1 MRRGGA
7 RRAPFLPAA
16 AAASLLRYISGT
28 TPLRADSIFYEK
40 GEDGTIRLTNAPDNR
55 GYHTYLTTGHSPGTG
70 EAPPGPYSDPIRRAG
85 KAFGVDPRLIRA
97 VISAESNFNPSAV
110 SPKGARGLMQLMP
123 ATARRFG
130 VKDIFDPVQNIFGGV
145 RYLRHLLDLFE
156 GDLVLALAA
165 YNAGERIVQETGGVP
180 GYRETRDYVDRVM
193 ARYGRPSKAA
203 RGSQPAGAPASAA
216 AVPARKTQIYRAV
229 AGDGALVFSDS
240 PISKPVRD

>member
-1 MRRGGA
+1 VRRGGA

-16 AAASLLRYISGT
+16 AAACLLLSLSGT
-28 TPLRADSIFYEK
+28 CPLRAESIYYEK
-40 GEDGTIRLTNAPDNR
+40 GEDGTIRLTNAPGNR
-55 GYHTYLTTGHSPGTG
+55 DYHTYLTTGHSPGTG
-70 EAPPGPYSDPIRRAG
+70 EVPPGPYSDPIRRAG
-85 KAFGVDPRLIRA
+85 KTFGVDPRLIRA
-97 VISAESNFNPSAV
+97 VIAAESNYNPSAV

-123 ATARRFG
+123 ATAQRFG

-145 RYLRHLLDLFE
+145 QYLRHLLDLFE

-193 ARYGRPSKAA
+193 ARYGRPGVAA
-203 RGSQPAGAPASAA
+203 RGSQPGGAPPSAA
-216 AVPARKTQIYRAV
+216 TVPARKTPIYRAV